1 VLLPEPI
8 VPVPVLLPEPIVPV
22 PVLLPEPV
30 VPVSVPLEPVP
41 GRLLVPEPLMPEL
54 PLPEPLLPDP
64 ELCAS
69 TNGAA
74 TTSTARAA
82 TTILLNL
89 LNISLFSLQPGRL
102 SVFSCSLRAVFPC
115 APLSVGTVPG
125 GQVQFLCQ
133 RHAQGS
139 APSAGPAWGAALSY
153 FESRR
158 RQHSCKHRASTF
170 SQTENTPYEHKS
182 VNISG

>member
-1 VLLPEPI
+1 MGPLLPMPPGVPGRLGSLMVPLEP
-8 VPVPVLLPEPIVPV
+8 VSGRLLGPEPG
-22 PVLLPEPV
+22 

-41 GRLLVPEPLMPEL
+41 GRLLVPEPGVPEL

-125 GQVQFLCQ
+125 
-133 RHAQGS
+133 R
-139 APSAGPAWGAALSY
+139 PSAILMPETRAGQRALSGAGMG
-153 FESRR
+153 RG
-158 RQHSCKHRASTF
+158 TLLL
-170 SQTENTPYEHKS
+170 
-182 VNISG
+182 